1 MILRKVS
8 LIVEIFHSIPDLRL
22 VVQGINQSLVFLQ
35 QNIKSMRSSLWS
47 LLFFLGISVGL
58 TAQSQCDSL
67 IDILDP
73 FDSTRTV
80 ATPTFNVGY
89 TIASNFQT
97 LDGHKM
103 IEQGKILMAYAEQ
116 SKLSSFFLN
125 LALAERNFQ
134 TIDSGKERVMLL
146 LKNGRVIPLLNAS
159 DRGEFDSNTN
169 MRIYTH
175 TCVIPLDMIYLLSV
189 EPIYKIRVKYNGGY
203 MQTLELT
210 PKQQEAMTQS
220 ILCIGERVG
229 LFPKKP

>member
-1 MILRKVS
+1 M
-8 LIVEIFHSIPDLRL
+8 
-22 VVQGINQSLVFLQ
+22 Q
-35 QNIKSMRSSLWS
+35 QNKGSMRSSFCS
-47 LLFFLGISVGL
+47 LLFFFGLSLGL
-58 TAQSQCDSL
+58 AAQAPCDSL
-67 IDILDP
+67 IDIQDP

-80 ATPTFNVGY
+80 ATPTFNIGY

-97 LDGHKM
+97 LDGYKM
-103 IEQGKILMAYAEQ
+103 IEQGKILMAYAEDN
-116 SKLSSFFLN
+116 KLSSFFLN

-134 TIDSGKERVMLL
+134 TIDSGEERVMLL

-159 DRGEFDSNTN
+159 DRGKFNSDTN

-175 TCVIPLDMIYLLSV
+175 TCVIPLDMIYLLSI

-210 PKQQEAMTQS
+210 PLQQEAMIQS
-220 ILCIGERVG
+220 VLCIGERVG